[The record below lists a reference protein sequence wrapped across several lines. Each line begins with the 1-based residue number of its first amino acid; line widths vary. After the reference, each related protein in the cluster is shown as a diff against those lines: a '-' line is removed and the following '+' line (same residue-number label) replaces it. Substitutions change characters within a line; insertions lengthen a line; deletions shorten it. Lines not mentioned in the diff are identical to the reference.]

1 MSAMKTSER
10 NELRR
15 IIKGRF
21 DLLDQQIRDRLRTV
35 QQEAGAEIMAEF
47 DQNPEVKALR
57 KKVSSYQ
64 AKLAKLEAEKRAL
77 VAELEQAG
85 MDFGVRSKRHEAT
98 VDWKT
103 QLKMRDRRE
112 AVPFIEVWSIRTV
125 ALEHTEYNGEAAEVV
140 PGHFDSQV
148 ARRTESLRQS
158 AGQALTALMSEKL
171 DLEER
176 LAVGALESS
185 DARDFLSQIPT
196 AEQLLGLDAPAKA
209 LVQ

>member
-21 DLLDQQIRDRLRTV
+21 DLLDKQIRDRLRTV

-148 ARRTESLRQS
+148 ARRTESLRQN
-158 AGQALTALMSEKL
+158 AGHALTALMSEKL

-176 LAVGALESS
+176 LAVGALESE

>member
-64 AKLAKLEAEKRAL
+64 AKLAKLETEKRAL